1 MTGTRSTLM
10 RVSCKGVCPEYHRTC
25 SDQCVVPAAEI
36 HLKYNGPLHKGMSS
50 LMFQALEGD
59 RFVSFATMTQEFLF
73 TATREHSKYD
83 CMNKKYQD
91 AWNRAADG
99 DCPQGK
105 LAKPLTNFFWSGADR
120 RAFCVHQKLVKA
132 NLNAETAKK
141 KDAARDRK
149 RDDRKKNKDT
159 KNKEPK
165 QKKEP
170 KQPRGVRRP
179 KRKLPTEEDDDSTET
194 AEELAPASGKPL
206 FRTCSDVDQVHR
218 KRGPS
223 VKVLR

>member
-1 MTGTRSTLM
+1 
-10 RVSCKGVCPEYHRTC
+10 
-25 SDQCVVPAAEI
+25 
-36 HLKYNGPLHKGMSS
+36 
-50 LMFQALEGD
+50 MFQVSEGN

-83 CMNKKYQD
+83 CMKKKYHD
-91 AWNRAADG
+91 FLDRAADG
-99 DCPQGK
+99 DCPEGQ

-120 RAFCVHQKLVKA
+120 RTVAVHRKLVKA

-141 KDAARDRK
+141 KEAARDRK
-149 RDDRKKNKDT
+149 RDERKKNKDT
-159 KNKEPK
+159 KNND
-165 QKKEP
+165 P

-179 KRKLPTEEDDDSTET
+179 KRKLPTEEDDSTET
-194 AEELAPASGKPL
+194 EEVALASGKPL